1 MNFAIP
7 RNNNSEMLLYIW
19 KIIDIPTISQN
30 DLLYKISFELFL
42 FPPNE
47 AISFINNCLDNQL
60 LVKDNNLNFTLSKN
74 LNQQLKNWQ
83 KKRKKAVLK
92 KIVSSKQITQIQ
104 SDTGKEKS
112 TNFNVLINSFT
123 DKGTL
128 NRSVSISDTAFEILE
143 CDSAKGI
150 LKSRVK
156 GSKEESYIIEIN
168 TKKKLVCHNCHDFVT
183 RRADNKK
190 FCKHLTKLF
199 LLLKDK
205 DETIAEFFL
214 SKLAKNINTWDF
226 TS

>member
-19 KIIDIPTISQN
+19 KIIDIPKVSQN

-104 SDTGKEKS
+104 NDTGKEKS

-214 SKLAKNINTWDF
+214 SKLAENINTWDF
-226 TS
+226 TA

>member
-19 KIIDIPTISQN
+19 KIIDIPIISQN

-214 SKLAKNINTWDF
+214 SKLAENVNTWDF

>member
-7 RNNNSEMLLYIW
+7 RNNNSEMVLYIW
-19 KIIDIPTISQN
+19 KIIDIPIISQN

>member
-1 MNFAIP
+1 MNFSIP

-47 AISFINNCLDNQL
+47 AISFINKCLDNQL

-92 KIVSSKQITQIQ
+92 KIASSIQIAQIQ
-104 SDTGKEKS
+104 RDIGKEKS
-112 TNFNVLINSFT
+112 TNFIVLINSFT

-128 NRSVSISDTAFEILE
+128 NRSVTVSDTSFKLLE
-143 CDSAKGI
+143 YDEAKGI
-150 LKSRVK
+150 LKSEVK
-156 GSKEESYIIEIN
+156 GSKEESYIIELDTN
-168 TKKKLVCHNCHDFVT
+168 NKTLRHNCHDFVT
-183 RRADNKK
+183 KRADNKK

-199 LLLKDK
+199 LLLKEK

-214 SKLAKNINTWDF
+214 NKLAENINTWDF

>member
-19 KIIDIPTISQN
+19 KIIDIPKVSQN

-214 SKLAKNINTWDF
+214 SKLAENINTWDF

>member
-19 KIIDIPTISQN
+19 KIIDIPKVSQN

-92 KIVSSKQITQIQ
+92 KIVSLR
-104 SDTGKEKS
+104 DH
-112 TNFNVLINSFT
+112 LNS
-123 DKGTL
+123 
-128 NRSVSISDTAFEILE
+128 
-143 CDSAKGI
+143 
-150 LKSRVK
+150 
-156 GSKEESYIIEIN
+156 
-168 TKKKLVCHNCHDFVT
+168 
-183 RRADNKK
+183 
-190 FCKHLTKLF
+190 
-199 LLLKDK
+199 
-205 DETIAEFFL
+205 
-214 SKLAKNINTWDF
+214 
-226 TS
+226 

>member
-1 MNFAIP
+1 MNFSIP

-92 KIVSSKQITQIQ
+92 KIISSKQITQIQ

-214 SKLAKNINTWDF
+214 SKLAENINTWDF

>member
-1 MNFAIP
+1 MNFSIP

-214 SKLAKNINTWDF
+214 SKLAENINTWDF

>member
-214 SKLAKNINTWDF
+214 NKLAENINTWNF

>member
-1 MNFAIP
+1 MNFSIP

-47 AISFINNCLDNQL
+47 AISFIINCLDNQL

-214 SKLAKNINTWDF
+214 SKLAENINTWDF

>member
-128 NRSVSISDTAFEILE
+128 NRSVSISDTAFELLE

-214 SKLAKNINTWDF
+214 SKLAENINTWDF

>member
-60 LVKDNNLNFTLSKN
+60 LVKDNNLNLTLSKN

-214 SKLAKNINTWDF
+214 SKLAENINTWDF

>member
-47 AISFINNCLDNQL
+47 AISFIINCLDNQL

-143 CDSAKGI
+143 CDSVKGI

-214 SKLAKNINTWDF
+214 SKLAENINTWDF

>member
-7 RNNNSEMLLYIW
+7 RNNKSDMLLYIW
-19 KIIDIPTISQN
+19 KIIDLPTISQK
-30 DLLYKISFELFL
+30 DLLYKISFEFFL
-42 FPPNE
+42 FSPNE
-47 AISFINNCLDNQL
+47 AIQFIDYCIQNKLLD
-60 LVKDNNLNFTLSKN
+60 KDNNQSLKLSRT
-74 LNQQLKNWQ
+74 LNQHLKNWQ
-83 KKRKKAVLK
+83 KKRKNAVLQKIASTK
-92 KIVSSKQITQIQ
+92 KIAQLKSDIENKHSS
-104 SDTGKEKS
+104 
-112 TNFNVLINSFT
+112 NFSVLLNAFT

-128 NRSVSISDTAFEILE
+128 NRSVSISDTAFELLE

-214 SKLAKNINTWDF
+214 SKLAENINTWDF

>member
-1 MNFAIP
+1 M
-7 RNNNSEMLLYIW
+7 
-19 KIIDIPTISQN
+19 
-30 DLLYKISFELFL
+30 
-42 FPPNE
+42 
-47 AISFINNCLDNQL
+47 

-168 TKKKLVCHNCHDFVT
+168 TKKN
-183 RRADNKK
+183 
-190 FCKHLTKLF
+190 
-199 LLLKDK
+199 
-205 DETIAEFFL
+205 
-214 SKLAKNINTWDF
+214 
-226 TS
+226 